1 MAIKKISA
9 NLLGGNAVTAASI
22 AGGAISAA
30 DIADNSITA
39 AKISTSTFA
48 IDSLT
53 VNTSD
58 LVVDTA
64 NNRVGIGTD
73 SPSHN
78 LTVGS
83 TSPTDFVIALRG
95 GVGGFFGWDDSAN
108 TTIVQAPNTRSLSFQ
123 VNSDTFSGGTEAI
136 RIASSGNVGIGTDD
150 PAYKLEVESSSDADL
165 IQIQSTAGANNTV
178 LRLGIS
184 GDVATLNASGNSS
197 GALAIKT
204 YGTERMRIDS
214 SGTMILQA
222 DGAANLGRIQF
233 SSQATTYQILGGNN
247 LGYMGYKTGGYHRF
261 FGSDGV
267 EDMRIDSS
275 GKVGIGNTS
284 PASFY
289 SGADNLVI
297 GSTSEN
303 YNGLTIATSNIGT
316 GRIFFADPDSTTVGQ
331 IEYLHT
337 ANVMLFATA
346 AEESMRIDSSGNLL
360 HSCTGTSGSAISDG
374 GILLRS
380 DSTNYMQISSGSTGA
395 SDLILF
401 YKKSGTGIAGVG
413 GISTF
418 DGEVHFGRNTAGIMP
433 IGSGTAPRVVPTSFS
448 SGTLADGTV
457 TLGDGSARW
466 KDFYMAGDMNVGS
479 QTSNIVPANRKAWF
493 QGGGSYFTSY
503 SAGQSTITTD
513 ASGLIVGTPSTRD
526 GNANRYMAGISFDH
540 LLNYSTTGNV
550 TYNTYPHAWIGLK
563 TYDFPGHE
571 RSSLVLATRND
582 VSGSGPTAEQLVIS
596 PYGEITMPN
605 QPSARFY
612 CSSGA
617 SVTSETVINSANTG
631 ATEYFDRNG
640 DYNAST
646 GEFSCPVNGVYLAYA
661 YSNFTGSTNP
671 GYLLLQY
678 YNGSSWVN
686 YAISYKS
693 DTGSWNSVTLFTTI
707 EANAGIMLRFVYN
720 GDPDAGFHWFY
731 GGWHLLA

>member
-1 MAIKKISA
+1 MAKTTIPAGYIA
-9 NLLGGNAVTAASI
+9 ANAVTSTEIAANSVTAAAI
-22 AGGAISAA
+22 ASGALVVA
-30 DIADNSITA
+30 DIADNAITG
-39 AKISTSTFA
+39 AKIAANAVGSSELASGALSGQNFTGDVTFDTDVLFV
-48 IDSLT
+48 DS
-53 VNTSD
+53 V
-58 LVVDTA
+58 
-64 NNRVGIGTD
+64 NNRVGIGTT
-73 SPSHN
+73 SPSVALQVHDSLGTTLEDGVLRLIDDTSYAQN
-78 LTVGS
+78 VGAAITLGFKYNS
-83 TSPTDFVIALRG
+83 SGNALQRG
-95 GVGGFFGWDDSAN
+95 GV
-108 TTIVQAPNTRSLSFQ
+108 I
-123 VNSDTFSGGTEAI
+123 
-136 RIASSGNVGIGTDD
+136 
-150 PAYKLEVESSSDADL
+150 K
-165 IQIQSTAGANNTV
+165 
-178 LRLGIS
+178 
-184 GDVATLNASGNSS
+184 
-197 GALAIKT
+197 AIKENAT
-204 YGTERMRIDS
+204 DGNYASALLFGTTANGASTTERMRIDS
-214 SGTMILQA
+214 SGNVGIGTSTTNGLLTLK
-222 DGAANLGRIQF
+222 NTNPPSSLLSIQNYA
-233 SSQATTYQILGGNN
+233 STTEIGNIKLDQATDILSINTSN
-247 LGYMGYKTGGYHRF
+247 ITGGIA
-261 FGSDGV
+261 FGTGASGT
-267 EDMRIDSS
+267 EAMRIDSS
-275 GKVGIGNTS
+275 GNVGINNTS